1 MRIILAAAALSI
13 LAIVPASA
21 QSCVSNGAFVPCQG
35 GMGAGMGM
43 GGGMGGGMAPRGAG
57 MAPGMMQPAGQG
69 MSGDPMMTD
78 QRMER
83 RSSSRRATRTSRKQ
97 MMDANQ

>member
-1 MRIILAAAALSI
+1 MRTILAAAALSV

-35 GMGAGMGM
+35 GMG
-43 GGGMGGGMAPRGAG
+43 MGGGMAPMGARP
-57 MAPGMMQPAGQG
+57 APGMMQPAGQG
-69 MSGDPMMTD
+69 MSDPMMREP
-78 QRMER
+78 RMER

-97 MMDANQ
+97 MKAEDADQ